1 MPRIFHWSHETRDAA
16 GSRCTLTERFS
27 KENILYDRHCRYHH
41 EILLLRF
48 GSDNISQFLSNILQ
62 HFSWIAVVL
71 GRYFQNIQNQA
82 SRFFSAQDLEY
93 RDLLKSLQDIVYHIA
108 ASVIGHEFALV
119 NAFGL
124 MGSIFCGGDPG
135 AGQL

>member
-1 MPRIFHWSHETRDAA
+1 MTGITDIIMKFF
-16 GSRCTLTERFS
+16 RCALTVITYP
-27 KENILYDRHCRYHH
+27 N
-41 EILLLRF
+41 
-48 GSDNISQFLSNILQ
+48 FLSNILQ

-93 RDLLKSLQDIVYHIA
+93 RDLLKSLQNIVYHIA
-108 ASVIGHEFALV
+108 ASMIGHEFTLL

-124 MGSIFCGGDPG
+124 TGSIFCGGDPG